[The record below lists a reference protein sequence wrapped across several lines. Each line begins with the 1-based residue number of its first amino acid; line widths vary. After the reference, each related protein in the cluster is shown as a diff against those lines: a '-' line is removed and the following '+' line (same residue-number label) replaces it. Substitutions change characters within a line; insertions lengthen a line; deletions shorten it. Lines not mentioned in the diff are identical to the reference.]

1 MKITIWQLYKY
12 FLNVKCIQFINN
24 IIISTV
30 QIKVL
35 YLAQLMCLL
44 QVRCE
49 GWRNGLVARLLF

>member
-30 QIKVL
+30 RIKVL

-44 QVRCE
+44 QVLCE
-49 GWRNGLVARLLF
+49 GWRNGWVTKLLF

>member
-35 YLAQLMCLL
+35 YLAPLMCLL

-49 GWRNGLVARLLF
+49 GWRNGSVARLLF

>member
-1 MKITIWQLYKY
+1 MKISIWQLYKY

-35 YLAQLMCLL
+35 YLAQRMCLL

-49 GWRNGLVARLLF
+49 V